1 MRRQEAKLDVAKPIH
16 RAIGIGTAILL
27 LMRQITVG
35 GVFISPG
42 NISLSLSGFFT
53 GSGADGK
60 NEVDKRLLDA
70 IDFVTALLLIV
81 NELQVIG
88 TYLTAGR
95 FTIVVSGPL
104 FGSEVVAGYTPTA
117 REFARDFSSLVT
129 TVIRPF

>member
-1 MRRQEAKLDVAKPIH
+1 MQRSRFIGLSESERLFCFSRARSLLAGCSSRQ
-16 RAIGIGTAILL
+16 GISA
-27 LMRQITVG
+27 
-35 GVFISPG
+35 
-42 NISLSLSGFFT
+42 LSLSGFFT

-60 NEVDKRLLDA
+60 NDVDKRLLDA

-88 TYLTAGR
+88 TYITTGR

-104 FGSEVVAGYTPTA
+104 FGSEPVEGYTPTA
-117 REFARDFSSLVT
+117 REFARDFGSLVT